1 MAYHNITDTNLN
13 YVQHRTLQR
22 YQRHHLSELFA
33 RYSKLL
39 MFRVDF
45 YYRVDSNA
53 WCHADKHST
62 TADMILLLQ
71 RCNTMTG
78 LVGFTWV
85 LEYTEQHG
93 YHIHAAFYLN
103 GQKHRKIW
111 PTFKTLQTLWSEI
124 TREEGCAYRCT
135 PQKYYKVQGERVTSH
150 SDMKGRKGML
160 YILSYL
166 SKQDQKGE
174 KVVCQLS
181 NIPAPAVGGRRRR
194 CAISE

>member
-39 MFRVDF
+39 MLRVDF

-53 WCHADKHST
+53 RCHADKYST

-78 LVGFTWV
+78 IVGFTG
-85 LEYTEQHG
+85 T
-93 YHIHAAFYLN
+93 
-103 GQKHRKIW
+103 
-111 PTFKTLQTLWSEI
+111 
-124 TREEGCAYRCT
+124 
-135 PQKYYKVQGERVTSH
+135 
-150 SDMKGRKGML
+150 
-160 YILSYL
+160 
-166 SKQDQKGE
+166 
-174 KVVCQLS
+174 
-181 NIPAPAVGGRRRR
+181 
-194 CAISE
+194 